1 MYLVNFLSYGRRY
14 SLALLAG
21 VLVVFTLQSCTAAE
35 TFNNSDSSV
44 IPKTLGD
51 VIEWRMT
58 KDPSPEPIDIIVSNE
73 WRVLTLNQLTTQFG
87 WVMQP
92 SYLTPVM

>member
-58 KDPSPEPIDIIVSNE
+58 KDPSPELADAATKRAASVWNVRAMCGEKTAEAKLSD
-73 WRVLTLNQLTTQFG
+73 TA
-87 WVMQP
+87 
-92 SYLTPVM
+92 